1 MRTYTAKEIREKL
14 GDPEEF
20 KKEIE
25 KEIAKEKRFL
35 LVVDLKPILKS
46 MGTSDDR
53 FFLQLVE
60 IKNEDE
66 NAIVVQSREEAFEYC
81 RDTLLLDPKYISIR

>member
-1 MRTYTAKEIREKL
+1 MNFLEA
-14 GDPEEF
+14 F

-25 KEIAKEKRFL
+25 EEIAKEKRFL
-35 LVVDLKPILKS
+35 LVVDLKPVLESIEDNDGK
-46 MGTSDDR
+46 

-60 IKNEDE
+60 IKTEDE